1 MLGKLRAGIRFLGF
15 MLLMIFFILRLL
27 VTGIFTGFKVEIGVR
42 HRQQFCRAVIP
53 ILGIQVHKK
62 GKANHQNVL
71 FISNHRSYIDPFV
84 ETLHITA
91 LAVAKAEVRSW
102 PIIGFGIKIT
112 GTYFVQRDDKS
123 SRKAAR
129 EGIART
135 IKNGYSMLV
144 YPEGTTTDLP
154 QTIAFKPRTFDMAAE
169 NNVKIVPIAIEY
181 QDSTDA
187 WIGDDTFIRHF
198 FQVFAKK
205 KVICKVHYGG
215 PMWAEEGAILKE
227 KVQRWIDGEL
237 MVIRENWGLPT

>member
-15 MLLMIFFILRLL
+15 MLTMIFFIFRLL
-27 VTGIFTGFKVEIGVR
+27 ITGLFTGYKVETGVR

-53 ILGIQVHKK
+53 ILGIQVTQK
-62 GKANHQNVL
+62 GTANLENVL

-112 GTYFVQRDDKS
+112 GTYFVQRENKL
-123 SRKAAR
+123 SRKATR
-129 EGIART
+129 EGIAET
-135 IKNGYSMLV
+135 IKNGHSMLV

-154 QTIAFKPRTFDMAAE
+154 QTIDFKPRTFHMAAE
-169 NNVKIVPIAIEY
+169 NKVKIVPIAIEY
-181 QDSTDA
+181 QDPSDA
-187 WIGDDTFIRHF
+187 WIGEDTFLRHF

-205 KVICKVHYGG
+205 KVICAVHYGEPIWTPDG
-215 PMWAEEGAILKE
+215 EELKD
-227 KVQRWIDGEL
+227 KVKSWIDREL
-237 MVIRENWGLPT
+237 ISIRAEWNLAV